1 MAEVPQTIEYKENEL
16 VLNGHGSR
24 IIFFMKVYEGSLY
37 LKNKSAD
44 AEQIINE
51 NAPMA
56 VRIDVISEMV
66 SADAMKKAL
75 SEGLEKSTNN
85 NTSSISNELKQ
96 LSSAFNTAVSSGDFY

>member
-1 MAEVPQTIEYKENEL
+1 MLVSFKKLVIYIPLAVGLFMVSTISMAEVPQTIEYKENEL
-16 VLNGHGSR
+16 VLNGHGTR

-75 SEGLEKSTNN
+75 S
-85 NTSSISNELKQ
+85 
-96 LSSAFNTAVSSGDFY
+96 